1 MLFDDL
7 KGWNIVLAS
16 SSPRR
21 KELLKNLGLDF
32 IQVNYPFVESFP
44 DNLSN
49 EETAAFLANQKAD
62 YASLKLERNE
72 IVITA
77 DTIVC
82 YGNTILGKPADR
94 KEAIGML
101 SELSGK
107 RHSVITG
114 VCIMSRL
121 MRSCF
126 TSTTEVVFSDLE
138 MDEIEYYTD
147 KYKPYDKA
155 GAYGIQEWIGFI
167 GVKEIS
173 GSYFNVMGLP
183 VQRLYKELKWFAK
196 EQIKINNN

>member
-7 KGWNIVLAS
+7 QAWNIVLAS

-21 KELLKNLGLDF
+21 KELLSNLELDF
-32 IQVNYPFVESFP
+32 KQVNYPFVESFP
-44 DNLSN
+44 DNLGN

-94 KEAIGML
+94 KEAIEML
-101 SELSGK
+101 NKLSGK

-121 MRSCF
+121 KRSCF

-155 GAYGIQEWIGFI
+155 GAYGIQEWIGYI

-183 VQRLYKELKWFAK
+183 VQRLYKELKCFVK
-196 EQIKINNN
+196 EQTKINNN